1 MSIGRGKEGQ
11 AASAVISKH
20 WGRPSGQR
28 TLFAL
33 LYCRS
38 LHLPS
43 TTEAVSWWFLFPLIP
58 PYKLFSAQQ
67 PKLSFKIINQIMLLL
82 CFKSALRASQC
93 TSNKIHSPA
102 MAGKVTIWPPTV
114 SAPSS
119 CSWFPSRPST
129 LPLQRC
135 CLCLDCSYHIFASE
149 AQFRNH
155 LPREAFLNDPTKCSF
170 SCSILYSIAF

>member
-1 MSIGRGKEGQ
+1 MSTGRGKEGQ

-20 WGRPSGQR
+20 WGSPSGQR
-28 TLFAL
+28 ALLPL

-43 TTEAVSWWFLFPLIP
+43 TTEAISLWFLFPLIL

-67 PKLSFKIINQIMLLL
+67 PKLSFKILNQIMLLL
-82 CFKSALRASQC
+82 CFKSALRASQW
-93 TSNKIHSPA
+93 TSNQIHSPA
-102 MAGKVTIWPPTV
+102 MAWKVTIWPPTA

-119 CSWFPSRPST
+119 CSWFLSRPST
-129 LPLQRC
+129 FPLQC
-135 CLCLDCSYHIFASE
+135 CSLCLDRPYHIFASE
-149 AQFRNH
+149 ARFRNH